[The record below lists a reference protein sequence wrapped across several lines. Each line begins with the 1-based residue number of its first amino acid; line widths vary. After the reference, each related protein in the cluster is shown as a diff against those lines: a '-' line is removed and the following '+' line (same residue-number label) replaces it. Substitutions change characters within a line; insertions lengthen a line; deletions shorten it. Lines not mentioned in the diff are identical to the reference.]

1 VDLDI
6 VEMESQK
13 IGKIVIVVM
22 VQKTVHRI
30 LILIRDLTEVIM
42 GIFVKTVNLNEVR
55 EVSIL

>member
-1 VDLDI
+1 MDLDI